1 MRAQTSRAAL
11 HISEKHLCTAPS
23 LWGKAAP
30 HKTGPER
37 NLIGKTAGAERWEY
51 GRHTVTVSRPNH
63 ASCVN
68 LRCLAKK
75 SAFKLSVDFVKMTA
89 IDTNEGMDQIHLS
102 TRVLIATKTMGFGF
116 FSSELNTLA
125 PDFSSGATV

>member
-1 MRAQTSRAAL
+1 M
-11 HISEKHLCTAPS
+11 
-23 LWGKAAP
+23 
-30 HKTGPER
+30 
-37 NLIGKTAGAERWEY
+37 
-51 GRHTVTVSRPNH
+51 SRPNH

-75 SAFKLSVDFVKMTA
+75 SAFKLSVDFVKITA

-102 TRVLIATKTMGFGF
+102 TYVLIVTKTMGFGF
-116 FSSELNTLA
+116 FFSELNTLA